1 MNSLTGHSLGF
12 LVVEDDTV
20 AAIELECILEDL
32 GHRVT
37 AVAVS
42 PAAAL
47 ARLEDAVQ
55 DIDAV
60 IFGAML
66 VRLPPYALARELA
79 ARGIPAAISSQYPE
93 PFVRVLGFDL
103 PYLAKP
109 YTRGDVAAVLRRM
122 NMPEVAPEAA

>member
-1 MNSLTGHSLGF
+1 M
-12 LVVEDDTV
+12 VEDDTV

-37 AVAVS
+37 VVAVS
-42 PAAAL
+42 PGAAL
-47 ARLEDAVQ
+47 ARLDAEAH

-66 VRLPPYALARELA
+66 VRLPPYGLAREVA
-79 ARGIPAAISSQYPE
+79 KRGLPAAISSQYPE

-103 PYLAKP
+103 PYLPKP
-109 YTRGDVAAVLRRM
+109 FRRGDVAALLRRLD
-122 NMPEVAPEAA
+122 MPEVAPAAA